1 MHETGTEL
9 EKWLAQ
15 SEWLP
20 LQNDIRGDESWDPGF
35 EIDRQVVVTQVGK
48 VYQKVFLRPD
58 NFVKRFYHQV
68 FRLPVEDWQ
77 YQEEIDLFEGFCH
90 VSVNIEL
97 RFQATLAYA
106 QRNIEHLDS
115 INHAIKRQIK
125 TLLVDIVHQHLQQLG
140 DGVWVEHGLQPIER
154 KMATEINERL
164 MMQHILPR
172 AICHLQVRFDEFPG
186 IQPGKDNVFLHVLK
200 KNYQNRE
207 EKNRAFFQQKNRL
220 HEQRLAHK
228 RQQLEKV
235 RQYAEIEREKR
246 AIEAEMELLLLN
258 EKEKKLADKLEL
270 KKKIHAEKARHKQA
284 LKELEIEYEVRLKQ
298 KQKTEKRQAE
308 SQDLAEALAHQAE
321 LMEKRQQAELDRQD
335 RQQHY
340 KALLHEKKVQAEI
353 ERYEKQQQTWRE
365 AKLRVHQEQ
374 LMLKQREK
382 EIEAEVEEEF
392 RRLQKLEQEK
402 HIVMP
407 FQKLDKFIGEDL
419 SRQRTEA
426 LKEEAKLAVLEK
438 QRLELDLAI
447 EEAKKNK
454 PGP

>member
-1 MHETGTEL
+1 MHDTGTEL

-20 LQNDIRGDESWDPGF
+20 LQNETRSEESWDPGF

-48 VYQKVFLRPD
+48 VFQKVFLRPD
-58 NFVKRFYHQV
+58 DFVKRFYHQIYP
-68 FRLPVEDWQ
+68 LPVEDWQ

-90 VSVNIEL
+90 VTVNIEL
-97 RFQATLAYA
+97 RFQATLAFA
-106 QRNIEHLDS
+106 QRNVENLDS
-115 INHAIKRQIK
+115 INHTIKRQIK
-125 TLLVDIVHQHLQQLG
+125 TLLVDIVHHHIQQLG
-140 DGVWVEHGLQPIER
+140 DGIWIDQGLQGIEK

-172 AICHLQVRFDEFPG
+172 AICHLKVRFDEFPG
-186 IQPGKDNVFLHVLK
+186 IQPGKDNIFLHVLK
-200 KNYQNRE
+200 KNYQNQE
-207 EKNRAFFQQKNRL
+207 EKNRAYFQQKTRL
-220 HEQRLAHK
+220 HEQRLVHK

-246 AIEAEMELLLLN
+246 AIEAALDLSLLKD
-258 EKEKKLADKLEL
+258 KEKKLADKLAL
-270 KKKIHAEKARHKQA
+270 KKKIHAEKMRHKQA

-308 SQDLAEALAHQAE
+308 SQDLSEALAHQAE
-321 LMEKRQQAELDRQD
+321 LMEKRQQAELERQE
-335 RQQHY
+335 RQQKY
-340 KALLHEKKVQAEI
+340 QSLLHEKKVQADI
-353 ERYEKQQQTWRE
+353 QRYEKQQETWRE

-382 EIEAEVEEEF
+382 EIEAEVEAEF
-392 RRLQKLEQEK
+392 RRLQKFEQEK

-419 SRQRTEA
+419 SKQRTEA

-438 QRLELDLAI
+438 QRLALELAI
-447 EEAKKNK
+447 EEVKKK
-454 PGP
+454 R